1 MKMKAQNTK
10 LMSNNESG
18 VKGNVHSTKAFIKTA
33 ERSHTSDITAHL
45 KALEEELTA
54 ESKPSWI

>member
-1 MKMKAQNTK
+1 MKVVSRGKFIV
-10 LMSNNESG
+10 LS
-18 VKGNVHSTKAFIKTA
+18 AFIKTA

-45 KALEEELTA
+45 KALEEELTT